1 MNPPLLDE
9 PPQTVIPRPPRFLR
23 ILLVVFEVCAWAT
36 AALLTS
42 MSAVAALI
50 YSAGDVPVAARLIDG
65 ASLIENG
72 GGTVESGMVDVVL
85 EDVPFA
91 VSWPYLL
98 VIVAGVFLWAVLCVS
113 LARKSPRPARG
124 CTVPLRDPRLPLR
137 ADGGV
142 DGRRGRGGGA
152 GDGLAHVVPASRAG
166 CAGQGVEFT
175 TVIITTSINMRVGN
189 RPVPLAEPRCH
200 DRCEPHSAR

>member
-113 LARKSPRPARG
+113 LARISRG
-124 CTVPLRDPRLPLR
+124 LR
-137 ADGGV
+137 AGAPFRSVTPGFLYGLTAVWTVVALVVAVLATGSRMWSQHRVRGV
-142 DGRRGRGGGA
+142 LVRESSLR
-152 GDGLAHVVPASRAG
+152 LS
-166 CAGQGVEFT
+166 
-175 TVIITTSINMRVGN
+175 
-189 RPVPLAEPRCH
+189 
-200 DRCEPHSAR
+200 

>member
-9 PPQTVIPRPPRFLR
+9 PPQTV
-23 ILLVVFEVCAWAT
+23 
-36 AALLTS
+36 

-113 LARKSPRPARG
+113 LARISRG
-124 CTVPLRDPRLPLR
+124 LR
-137 ADGGV
+137 A
-142 DGRRGRGGGA
+142 GA
-152 GDGLAHVVPASRAG
+152 SFRSVTPGFLYGLTAVWTVVALVVAVPATGSRMWS
-166 CAGQGVEFT
+166 QHRVRGVL
-175 TVIITTSINMRVGN
+175 VR
-189 RPVPLAEPRCH
+189 
-200 DRCEPHSAR
+200 